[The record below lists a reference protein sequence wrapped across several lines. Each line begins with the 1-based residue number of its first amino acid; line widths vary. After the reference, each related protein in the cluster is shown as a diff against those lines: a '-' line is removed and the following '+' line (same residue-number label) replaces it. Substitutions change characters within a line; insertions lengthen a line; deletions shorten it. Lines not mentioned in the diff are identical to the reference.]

1 MVIVRSTLDQVIR
14 VRIMAGDT
22 ALDETVIL
30 TVSLSTQEW
39 SEQISERNAVGSPAM
54 NWHPIQG
61 RVEIFLDASFY
72 RSLGQL
78 ACMQTLPILWM
89 LSPINFRWFRSRSF
103 GILRK

>member
-54 NWHPIQG
+54 N
-61 RVEIFLDASFY
+61 
-72 RSLGQL
+72 
-78 ACMQTLPILWM
+78 
-89 LSPINFRWFRSRSF
+89 
-103 GILRK
+103 

>member
-39 SEQISERNAVGSPAM
+39 SEQISERNSGGSPAM

-61 RVEIFLDASFY
+61 GVEIFLDASFY

-78 ACMQTLPILWM
+78 ACMQTLPTLDVI
-89 LSPINFRWFRSRSF
+89 PH
-103 GILRK
+103 